1 MMLEEDGVH
10 PDEGTIHAWL
20 DGALDAPESARLEVH
35 VAGCTSCGA
44 RVAEARGLIAGAS
57 RVVGLLD
64 DEPAP
69 LIKPASTPTAG
80 TDLSV
85 WRLRRVT
92 PARAAIAATLVVAVG
107 IALTSGRLGV
117 DSRRIASDTAAIGV
131 ARVSAPV
138 ADAPA
143 PAASPAPS
151 ERGVARQD
159 SVLNSAIE
167 RRLAKEQPPRT
178 VAPAPGVAIP
188 VASAPTAV
196 ASSNSGSAEA
206 KVLAGQA
213 SMREQRDAAGVR
225 ADRTRAGVG
234 QLSAAANDASQR
246 LNVAAKVA
254 DTAIAAGFVAR
265 GKALGSTVSAGECYL
280 VESAAAASWAS
291 VRLPMVIAMDSAGT
305 NARVLTPSGGET
317 EARAY
322 LQYNGADS
330 ALFRLRR
337 IGYSGNMTLAATGAT
352 RAGTIRSTASTARL
366 SEVVVTSADANASQA
381 TKRAAAPPAAAPTR
395 VNPAA
400 PAATPAAPSDELAA
414 APAVRVTARQISC
427 PNPR

>member
-20 DGALDAPESARLEVH
+20 DGALDAPESARLEAH
-35 VAGCTSCGA
+35 VAECASCAA

-64 DEPAP
+64 DQPAP

-85 WRLRRVT
+85 WRLLRVT

-117 DSRRIASDTAAIGV
+117 DSRRTASDTAAVGV
-131 ARVSAPV
+131 ARVAAPAADAPSTAAPV
-138 ADAPA
+138 AADRAAPL
-143 PAASPAPS
+143 
-151 ERGVARQD
+151 QD

-167 RRLAKEQPPRT
+167 RRLASEQPPRT

-188 VASAPTAV
+188 AAPAPTAV

-234 QLSAAANDASQR
+234 QLSAAATDASER
-246 LNVAAKVA
+246 VNVAAKAA
-254 DTAIAAGFVAR
+254 DTAVAAGFVAR
-265 GKALGSTVSAGECYL
+265 GKALASSVSAGECYL
-280 VESAAAASWAS
+280 VESATAANWGS
-291 VRLPMVIAMDSAGT
+291 VRLPMIIAMDSA
-305 NARVLTPSGGET
+305 ARDARILTPSGGET

-330 ALFRLRR
+330 AMFRLRR
-337 IGYSGNMTLAATGAT
+337 IGYTGNMTLLVTGAG
-352 RAGTIRSTASTARL
+352 RAGTMRSGAATAML
-366 SEVVVTSADANASQA
+366 SEVVVTSVGEDASQA
-381 TKRAAAPPAAAPTR
+381 RKRMTAPPGAAPPRAAAPPPAAAG
-395 VNPAA
+395 A
-400 PAATPAAPSDELAA
+400 PARDELAA
-414 APAVRVTARQISC
+414 MPAVPVTARQVSC
-427 PNPR
+427 PTPR